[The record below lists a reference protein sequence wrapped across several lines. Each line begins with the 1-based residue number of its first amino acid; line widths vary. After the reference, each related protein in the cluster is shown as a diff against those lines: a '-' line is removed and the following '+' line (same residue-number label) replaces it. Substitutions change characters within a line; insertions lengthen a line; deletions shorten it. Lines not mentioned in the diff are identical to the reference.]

1 MIPMLNTPR
10 RRQSGFTLI
19 ELMIVISIILILAT
33 IGAARY
39 QNTVIH
45 AREAVLKQDLQDLR
59 KAIQDYTQDKECS
72 PSSLDDLVT
81 AGYMREIPVD
91 PFTKQKDWVTTNS
104 DLLSDPDQT
113 CTGIS
118 DVNSNSNSTSPFDST
133 PYSSW

>member
-1 MIPMLNTPR
+1 MALKSQR
-10 RRQSGFTLI
+10 GFTLI

-39 QNTVIH
+39 QNAVIH

-59 KAIQDYTQDKECS
+59 KAIQNYTEDKACS
-72 PSSLDDLVT
+72 PNSLDDLVS
-81 AGYMREIPVD
+81 AGYLREIPVD
-91 PFTKQKDWVTTNS
+91 PFTKQKDWITSNT

-118 DVNSNSNSTSPFDST
+118 DVNSSSNSTSPFDNT